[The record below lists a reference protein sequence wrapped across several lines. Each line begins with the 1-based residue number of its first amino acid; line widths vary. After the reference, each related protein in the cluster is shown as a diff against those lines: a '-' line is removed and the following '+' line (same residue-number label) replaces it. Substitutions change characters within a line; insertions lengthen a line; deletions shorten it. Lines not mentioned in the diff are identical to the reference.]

1 MQAPLSL
8 LDHLLR
14 YLSPSIS
21 QWSFRIRRK
30 NFGEIK
36 TFSPWYRLLPVYLK
50 LNFSF
55 GTLSIPW
62 SIWFIA
68 LITLYDTVLIVLS
81 VHLNYI
87 ISPMRAGTY
96 LLLFFPHVPKSWSEP
111 QEKLNTYLLKQ
122 YHLYANPLIIFQF
135 YFLYFQSQHL
145 SCIFETT
152 ENTFYLVL
160 PSTKLTGF
168 IFHSHRCFWLNS
180 RKARKCWLTQSCAW
194 KSDQSVFKTK
204 CPFFGNVCKF
214 QSYFI
219 VSQLTSQL
227 V

>member
-1 MQAPLSL
+1 MSSLIFSRYWGTHPTMRAPLSL

-14 YLSPSIS
+14 YLSPSTS
-21 QWSFRIRRK
+21 QWSFRIRCK

-36 TFSPWYRLLPVYLK
+36 TFSPWYHLLPVYLK

-68 LITLYDTVLIVLS
+68 LTTLFYDTVLIVLS

-111 QEKLNTYLLKQ
+111 QEKLSTYLLKQ
-122 YHLYANPLIIFQF
+122 YHLYANPLIFQF
-135 YFLYFQSQHL
+135 YFLYFQS
-145 SCIFETT
+145 
-152 ENTFYLVL
+152 
-160 PSTKLTGF
+160 
-168 IFHSHRCFWLNS
+168 
-180 RKARKCWLTQSCAW
+180 
-194 KSDQSVFKTK
+194 
-204 CPFFGNVCKF
+204 
-214 QSYFI
+214 
-219 VSQLTSQL
+219 
-227 V
+227 